1 MVVGKKL
8 VIANACALTSRGVKS
23 TVQDALGV
31 QVVGEA
37 SNGLLAQE
45 LCRRLRPDLLL
56 VDCALPLV
64 DGLLL
69 TRLMRLRANVG
80 RIGLVCSCGGRCLEQ
95 AVAEGVDGFVVKEAT
110 AEELCFAV
118 RSILESG
125 FYVSPCVAWRLVRI
139 CREHWHVQAKPPEGW
154 HSLTPRERDILRFVA
169 EGHRNKDIAALL
181 IISEKTV
188 EKHRANFMAKLA
200 LHSRHEVRRFAED
213 MGIPLRKV

>member
-1 MVVGKKL
+1 MVRKKI

-23 TVQDALGV
+23 TVQDVLGV
-31 QVVGEA
+31 EVVGEA

-64 DGLLL
+64 DGILLA
-69 TRLMRLRANVG
+69 RLMRLRANVG

-118 RSILESG
+118 RSILEGG
-125 FYVSPCVAWRLVRI
+125 FFVSPCVASRLVRI
-139 CREHWHVQAKPPEGW
+139 CREHWHVEPKAPVGW
-154 HSLTPRERDILRFVA
+154 LSLTPRERDVLRLVA

-188 EKHRANFMAKLA
+188 EKHRANFMSKLS
-200 LHSRHEVRRFAED
+200 LHSRDEVCRFAREL
-213 MGIPLRKV
+213 GIPLR